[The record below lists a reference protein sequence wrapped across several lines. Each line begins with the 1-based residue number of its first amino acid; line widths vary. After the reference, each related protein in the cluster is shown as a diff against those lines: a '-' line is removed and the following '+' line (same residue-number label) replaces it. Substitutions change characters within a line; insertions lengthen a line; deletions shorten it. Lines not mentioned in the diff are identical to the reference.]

1 MGLVGCC
8 EYDDEP
14 LCYIKLWVKS
24 VTICYYRKILHHAV
38 GCCFV
43 FQTLEIS
50 PADVVF
56 PKLTKCM
63 FRKYGPS
70 GTIQIHDALCVMALN
85 VVSEKIFVA
94 LWFWFVL
101 LALVSGLALLWRL
114 LLLGLLACAS
124 VYSRSF
130 ISVWAQRAVG
140 APVTLEPA
148 YLSPVIRRLDCGDWL
163 FLQLLG
169 ANMGSKVYREFME
182 QLVQAVEQA
191 KQSDVWPIWNS

>member
-1 MGLVGCC
+1 MR
-8 EYDDEP
+8 
-14 LCYIKLWVKS
+14 S
-24 VTICYYRKILHHAV
+24 VTISYYRKILHHAV

-70 GTIQIHDALCVMALN
+70 GTVQIHDALCVMALN
-85 VVSEKIFVA
+85 VVNEKIFVA

-114 LLLGLLACAS
+114 LLSGLLACAS

-130 ISVWAQRAVG
+130 ILAWAHRAVG
-140 APVTLEPA
+140 APVTLDPA

-182 QLVQAVEQA
+182 QLVQAMEQA